1 MAIPLLDCLDIEGKV
16 ITADAMLTQRALATY
31 LVERRRAHYLFTVKG
46 NQPTLL
52 KDLQFFFQ
60 HRGEPDDILQDP
72 PDHGRIEI
80 RKIWVT
86 TELNNY
92 LNFPHVQQAFMI
104 ERLVNDKKRGTTS
117 IETAYGITSQSP
129 ELADA
134 RTLLLTNRGHWT
146 IENCCHYILD
156 WTFDE
161 DRCRIRTGYGPE
173 NMTRLRKFAIG
184 LIKSKGASSVA
195 QKMRQLA
202 FNVRLLLD
210 YLKMTKNSCPR
221 SPS

>member
-46 NQPTLL
+46 NHPTLL

-60 HRGEPDDILQDP
+60 HRGEPDDLLQDP

-92 LNFPHVQQAFMI
+92 LNFPHVQQAFVI
-104 ERLVNDKKRGTTS
+104 ERLVIDKKRGTTS
-117 IETAYGITSQSP
+117 IETAYGITSQPP

-146 IENCCHYILD
+146 IENCCHHILD

-184 LIKSKGASSVA
+184 LIKSKGASCVA
-195 QKMRQLA
+195 QKTRQLA

>member
-46 NQPTLL
+46 NHPTLL

-92 LNFPHVQQAFMI
+92 LNFPHVQQAFVI
-104 ERLVNDKKRGTTS
+104 ERHVIDKKRGTTS

>member
-210 YLKMTKNSCPR
+210 YLKMTKNSCPM
-221 SPS
+221 SPL